1 MTQRF
6 GKQLKYLG
14 NGLDVW
20 GTDSVFE
27 VRHKYVTK
35 DLNILN
41 MPWICGNR
49 IKYLRN
55 GFTMLKVIS
64 EFDKRLICMGND
76 VCMWEI
82 A

>member
-14 NGLDVW
+14 NGLDIW
-20 GTDSVFE
+20 DTAKVFD
-27 VRHKYVTK
+27 VRHKCVAK

-41 MPWICGNR
+41 MPWMCGKR

-55 GFTMLKVIS
+55 GFTMLKMI
-64 EFDKRLICMGND
+64 
-76 VCMWEI
+76 
-82 A
+82 

>member
-1 MTQRF
+1 MTQRYL
-6 GKQLKYLG
+6 KQLKHLG

-20 GTDSVFE
+20 STAEVFE
-27 VRHKYVTK
+27 VRNKYLAK

-41 MPWICGNR
+41 IPWMCGKR

-55 GFTMLKVIS
+55 GFTMLKMIE

-76 VCMWEI
+76 ICMWEI
-82 A
+82 T